1 MVKLYLAEQY
11 VRIVERGGG
20 EEADFAHFARLL
32 AVFEN
37 EMLSQLPDVPRKQEI
52 LESFLR
58 SKTAIAAD
66 VSAQRAQTG
75 EGKMREAAKERRE
88 ELEMELRAE
97 KEQNAKTQLELK
109 ERVAI
114 LEIEVARAG
123 GADSSLREELV
134 AAIAEKEQLAGRLEE
149 AESRSEESAARLKR
163 ELESSVAQGAD
174 SLEALHKAMR
184 SGEAEMEKEKAL
196 LEQKLEFLEKQQ
208 AETAAKEKQAREE
221 LIQSKREQSSS

>member
-1 MVKLYLAEQY
+1 M
-11 VRIVERGGG
+11 
-20 EEADFAHFARLL
+20 
-32 AVFEN
+32 
-37 EMLSQLPDVPRKQEI
+37 PRKQEI

-174 SLEALHKAMR
+174 SLEALHQAMR

>member
-20 EEADFAHFARLL
+20 EEANFAHFARLL

-174 SLEALHKAMR
+174 SLEALHQAMR